1 VPTSATPNEER
12 PSRTHRRS
20 ARFAKE
26 AKALGARTRALRNAE
41 GWTLEEAGERCQ
53 IEWKHLQRLEKGAL
67 NLTLVTLVRLAVG
80 FRIELEALFVAA
92 DPPTPKVKRPAK
104 KRGFVVTPRP

>member
-1 VPTSATPNEER
+1 VPTATANEEER
-12 PSRTHRRS
+12 PSRAHRRS

-26 AKALGARTRALRNAE
+26 AKALGARIRALRNAE

-67 NLTLVTLVRLAVG
+67 NLTFVTLVRLAVG
-80 FRIELEALFVAA
+80 FGIELEALFIAA
-92 DPPTPKVKRPAK
+92 DPPTPKVERPAK
-104 KRGFVVTPRP
+104 KRGFVITPRP